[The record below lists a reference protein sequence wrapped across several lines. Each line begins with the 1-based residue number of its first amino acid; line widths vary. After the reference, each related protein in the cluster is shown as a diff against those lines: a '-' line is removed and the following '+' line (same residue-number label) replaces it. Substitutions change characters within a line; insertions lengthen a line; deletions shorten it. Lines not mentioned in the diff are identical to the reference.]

1 MQPFQEVERQRVHYA
16 FGKAAGAEPVEPPF
30 TPMLDQ
36 GFGQD
41 ASGRVAGAKEQDVVG
56 LLDHQAGLRA
66 SMVADTT

>member
-16 FGKAAGAEPVEPPF
+16 FGKAAGAVADEAPLS
-30 TPMLDQ
+30 PMLDEH
-36 GFGQD
+36 FGQD
-41 ASGRVAGAKEQDVVG
+41 ACGRVDGAKEQDVVG